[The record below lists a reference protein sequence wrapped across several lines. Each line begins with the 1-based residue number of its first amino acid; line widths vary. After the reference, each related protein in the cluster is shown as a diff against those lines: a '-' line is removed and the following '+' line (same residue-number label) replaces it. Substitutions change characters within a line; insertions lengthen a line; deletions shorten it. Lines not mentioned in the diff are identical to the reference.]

1 MRIFVGATSDGEV
14 MSYGKSML
22 DMLRDTCLM
31 IGDQNRSDRGVRVTR
46 RWFRG
51 ESPECVGGALISSK
65 FLKNHSNIYNAKMH
79 V

>member
-22 DMLRDTCLM
+22 DMLRDTCVM
-31 IGDQNRSDRGVRVTR
+31 IGDQNLSGTGVRVTR

-51 ESPECVGGALISSK
+51 ERAECVGECFDLQQIFK
-65 FLKNHSNIYNAKMH
+65 EPQ
-79 V
+79 